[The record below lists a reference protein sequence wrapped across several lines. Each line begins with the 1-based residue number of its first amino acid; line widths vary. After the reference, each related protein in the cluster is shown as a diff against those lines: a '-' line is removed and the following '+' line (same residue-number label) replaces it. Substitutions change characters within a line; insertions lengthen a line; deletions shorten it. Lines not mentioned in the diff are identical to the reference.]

1 MAIRVLHVIG
11 SLGCGGAQVVLKHLV
26 ENMDSN
32 EVEAYV
38 YPLRCGQVQMPI
50 KGTVITRPYR
60 NYDPRKFWTILR
72 LCRDYD
78 IDILVAHLTKPIIAC
93 LLASFFCRAKLIVY
107 EHGPVF
113 AKGLQYTLY
122 RVVLKLL
129 WRRVAVFIA
138 VSEYMSAYLGRK
150 IGIERGRIRVLHN
163 AVEFGVFDP
172 EQVSAK
178 SVREQIGISDSDVV
192 VGYVGRLDHLK
203 GPDLLIRAAAYLLEQ
218 SGKYLFLLVG
228 DGSLR
233 NRLKKSA
240 QRLGISERVRF
251 LGFCDNAPEIMASFD
266 IGVVPSRLE
275 SFGITCLELMRMRIP
290 IVSSGAGGMAEYI
303 TNGQTGLLLKE
314 NTPEEICKSIARLA
328 SDEQLRRRLI
338 EGGSRLVEEFTVE
351 KYVEA
356 TRKIYCEVL
365 RNTESIRFNIKAH
378 DRIAR
383 RYEKVHDEIFNDIEQ
398 ARLRDALQEATKAIK
413 SGRANLRAL
422 DVGCGSGNLT
432 RHLIDSGLF
441 TVSAD
446 VSENFLRLI
455 DQNFSKTGLSKTLRL
470 NGRDLANI
478 DDCTFDIAAAYSVLH
493 HVPDYPLL
501 VREMCRVLKRGG
513 VIYLDHEANETRY
526 SRPREY
532 VEFLELATPTSAVL
546 RKYLRLLLSFTFY
559 VNFIKKRIDPR
570 YIGEGDIHVW
580 PDDHIEWEKVEQL
593 LHAQNFEI
601 ILKRDYLVYRGS
613 YHRAVYELYKHTCAD
628 TTMLVARKK

>member
-1 MAIRVLHVIG
+1 
-11 SLGCGGAQVVLKHLV
+11 
-26 ENMDSN
+26 
-32 EVEAYV
+32 
-38 YPLRCGQVQMPI
+38 
-50 KGTVITRPYR
+50 
-60 NYDPRKFWTILR
+60 
-72 LCRDYD
+72 
-78 IDILVAHLTKPIIAC
+78 
-93 LLASFFCRAKLIVY
+93 
-107 EHGPVF
+107 
-113 AKGLQYTLY
+113 
-122 RVVLKLL
+122 
-129 WRRVAVFIA
+129 
-138 VSEYMSAYLGRK
+138 
-150 IGIERGRIRVLHN
+150 
-163 AVEFGVFDP
+163 
-172 EQVSAK
+172 
-178 SVREQIGISDSDVV
+178 
-192 VGYVGRLDHLK
+192 
-203 GPDLLIRAAAYLLEQ
+203 LEQ

-240 QRLGISERVRF
+240 QQLGISERFRF
-251 LGFCDNAPEIMASFD
+251 LGFCDNVPEIMASFD

-303 TNGQTGLLLKE
+303 TDGQTGLLLKE
-314 NTPEEICKSIARLA
+314 NTPEEICKSIGRLA
-328 SDEQLRRRLI
+328 SDEQLRRRLT

-365 RNTESIRFNIKAH
+365 RNTESIRFNIKAY

-383 RYEKVHDEIFNDIEQ
+383 RYEKIHDEIFNDIEQ
-398 ARLRDALQEATKAIK
+398 ARLRDALQEAAKAIK

-455 DQNFSKTGLSKTLRL
+455 EQNFSKTGLSKTLRL

-493 HVPDYPLL
+493 HVPDYLLL
-501 VREMCRVLKRGG
+501 VREMCRVVKPGG
-513 VIYLDHEANETRY
+513 IVYLDHEANETRY
-526 SRPREY
+526 RKSKEY
-532 VEFLELATPTSAVL
+532 VDFLRAAVPKGQL
-546 RKYLRLLLSFTFY
+546 PGKYLRLVLSFRFY
-559 VNFIKKRIDPR
+559 INFIKKRLNPR
-570 YIGEGDIHVW
+570 YVSEGDIHVW

-593 LHAQNFEI
+593 LRAQDFEI
-601 ILKRDYLVYRGS
+601 ILKRDYLVCRGS
-613 YHRAVYELYKHTCAD
+613 YSRAVYELYKHKCAD